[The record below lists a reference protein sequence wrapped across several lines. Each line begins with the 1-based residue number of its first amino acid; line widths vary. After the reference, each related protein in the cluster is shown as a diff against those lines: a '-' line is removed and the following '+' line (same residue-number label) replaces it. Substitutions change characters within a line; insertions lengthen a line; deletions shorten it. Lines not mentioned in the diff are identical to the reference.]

1 MTMSD
6 DVLTNRWWASRIDCW
21 LRFSPSTLKN
31 HRSDAALSLAGVT
44 SRKRFTEVRP
54 LPPTTTRRVLIKKTV
69 VLPNQIGTIPTT
81 LKSHRSDAALSLAGV
96 TSRKRGTEARPYTW
110 EFTNFTDSPPDPP
123 SARRSTGGDGA
134 GDAHRADDSPPDWPI
149 ADD

>member
-1 MTMSD
+1 MSD

-44 SRKRFTEVRP
+44 SRKRGTEERP

-81 LKSHRSDAALSLAGV
+81 LKSHRSGAALLL
-96 TSRKRGTEARPYTW
+96 TSARVAPAKSDRDDPDDAEVRPY
-110 EFTNFTDSPPDPP
+110 
-123 SARRSTGGDGA
+123 
-134 GDAHRADDSPPDWPI
+134 PI
-149 ADD
+149 E